1 MPGLLT
7 FLGTGTSQG
16 VPVITCE
23 CDVCSSGNSKD
34 KRLRTSALIEIEGRT
49 IVIDSGPDF
58 RQQML
63 REKVKSLDAI
73 LFTHEH
79 KDHIAGTD
87 DVRAFNHK
95 QQHAIEV
102 FCSLPVEKA
111 LKREFYYA
119 FEPADKRYPGV
130 PSINITL
137 IENKPFRLLGIDVE
151 PIQVWHHKMPVLGYR
166 IGNMA
171 YITDANRIEDEEL
184 KKLEGLDVLV
194 LNSLRKSYHIS
205 HFTLDEAVALAK
217 KINAKATF
225 LTHISHLLGKHDE
238 INAELPENIKLAFDG
253 HKVEFS

>member
-1 MPGLLT
+1 MLGKLT

-23 CDVCSSGNSKD
+23 CDVCISTDNKD
-34 KRLRTSALIEIEGRT
+34 KRLRTSALIEVGDKT
-49 IVIDSGPDF
+49 ILIDSGPDF

-87 DVRAFNHK
+87 DVRAFNHR
-95 QQHAIEV
+95 QQRTMEV
-102 FCSLPVEKA
+102 FCTLPVEHA
-111 LKREFYYA
+111 LKREFHYA
-119 FEPADKRYPGV
+119 FEPVDKRYPGV
-130 PSINITL
+130 PSININSIKNYPFEVSGVEITP
-137 IENKPFRLLGIDVE
+137 IE
-151 PIQVWHHKMPVLGYR
+151 VWHHKMPVLGYR

-171 YITDANRIEDEEL
+171 YITDANRIENEEL

-217 KINAKATF
+217 KLKPKMTY
-225 LTHISHLLGKHDE
+225 LTHISHLLGKHNE
-238 INAELPENIKLAFDG
+238 VNAALPENIKLAFDG
-253 HKVEFS
+253 LKVDFS